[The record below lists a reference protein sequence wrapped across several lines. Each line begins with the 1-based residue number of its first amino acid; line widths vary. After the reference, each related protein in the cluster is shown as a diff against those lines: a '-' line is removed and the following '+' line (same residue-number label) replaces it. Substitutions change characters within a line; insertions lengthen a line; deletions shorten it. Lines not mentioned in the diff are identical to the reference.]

1 MIVYFKCLCKT
12 QEKLRA
18 LELQK
23 LYNAEIRVTRNS
35 PQWQKE
41 AKKYNMKMPF
51 IVENEELKTA
61 RPLYG

>member
-23 LYNAEIRVTRNS
+23 IYKAEVRVTKKS
-35 PQWQKE
+35 PQWRKE
-41 AKKYNMKMPF
+41 AAKYNMKLPF
-51 IVENEELKTA
+51 IVESEELKTA